1 MTIFTHL
8 LSTKYS
14 ICSLSVFCGWVF
26 MAYGAKWQRCR
37 IFYSASP
44 KWWAILTVYLLI
56 LKPTSL
62 LLALFTRQ
70 WREPGMNSTSLQ
82 NAGQWIGYLERCLIL
97 TFILVGFNEAIGFL
111 LAAKSI
117 FRFGELSKGQ
127 EIKTTEYVLIGT
139 LASFTIAILT
149 GLVLRT
155 FLSAYT

>member
-1 MTIFTHL
+1 
-8 LSTKYS
+8 
-14 ICSLSVFCGWVF
+14 
-26 MAYGAKWQRCR
+26 MAEVSD
-37 IFYSASP
+37 ILFASP

-70 WREPGMNSTSLQ
+70 WRELGMNSTSLQ

-139 LASFTIAILT
+139 LASFTIAILRDLYYVHFFLHT
-149 GLVLRT
+149 HEFSFQIKQRSFRSTEKVGFNTLKRLV
-155 FLSAYT
+155 S